1 MPGARIRIPFSQQN
15 LMSNINQLEFLDEP
29 AASLS
34 DMVFK
39 FLEDGDCSSGS
50 EGCRENEM
58 LELEDEGEENNG
70 NVEEDKSFWE
80 NQHQLLHV
88 NITILHSFINY
99 YVFLV
104 AICSSFSNFCSVLW
118 CPGYLVQ
125 D

>member
-1 MPGARIRIPFSQQN
+1 
-15 LMSNINQLEFLDEP
+15 MSNINQFEFLDEP

-34 DMVFK
+34 DMVFG
-39 FLEDGDCSSGS
+39 FLEDGDWSSGSSGS
-50 EGCRENEM
+50 EGCHENEM

-88 NITILHSFINY
+88 NITILHSIINY
-99 YVFLV
+99 YVFFPV
-104 AICSSFSNFCSVLW
+104 ALCSTLSNFCCVLW

-125 D
+125 DQLLGVKD